1 MEGGTRLKETR
12 SEQEGAA
19 AAAAAHGFA
28 VSIPL
33 TLPHP
38 LPASGPQRCPGAELA
53 TDSRILNAEL
63 TAREASVSHLREM
76 TVSVMI

>member
-12 SEQEGAA
+12 SEQEG